1 MGAMAS
7 LHRRSALAR
16 GLVLV
21 VPVALAASAAS
32 FGGCSNLINGD
43 LGSDAGG
50 TNPEDGS
57 PLGTED
63 APVIILSDSAASVDA
78 GPPDAGDC
86 TAENATLGAPLDL
99 QCTGLYSNF
108 ATRTIAT
115 GVVAY
120 DPGLTLWAD
129 GATVA
134 RYILLPSGQKIDTT
148 DMNEWTF
155 PVGTKV
161 WQEFS
166 LSGTRVETRW
176 YWKRGPGDWVRGPY
190 VWSAD
195 GVSSAQYTTTGVVN
209 VGGSSYDVPPVADC
223 DTCHVGRIDRL
234 LGVEAVS
241 LAQTSAT
248 GVTIATLTAASQLT
262 VVPPAG
268 SLVIP
273 DDGTGL
279 AAPALAWLHSNCG
292 TSCHSASPS
301 ANAAYTGLLLRLDV
315 SQGDAGLSLGDVYD
329 TNTYVTSVNITPQL
343 DPFDG
348 EGWHRITPNDTF
360 DGGIGTSLVPFCAG
374 SRGVASVQMPPI
386 DTAVPDITDLT
397 ALKAWVSRGNFP
409 PGTYP

>member
-1 MGAMAS
+1 MLRLSRRPLTPHAVLLACLIGPAAVASGLGAS
-7 LHRRSALAR
+7 T
-16 GLVLV
+16 
-21 VPVALAASAAS
+21 
-32 FGGCSNLINGD
+32 GCADLIEPINNDSGITGTGD
-43 LGSDAGG
+43 TGAKPGEDAG
-50 TNPEDGS
+50 TLADGAPA
-57 PLGTED
+57 PLYDCATED
-63 APVIILSDSAASVDA
+63 A
-78 GPPDAGDC
+78 GF
-86 TAENATLGAPLDL
+86 GAPNDL
-99 QCTGLYSNF
+99 ACTGLYSSF
-108 ATRTIAT
+108 PARTIASN
-115 GVVAY
+115 VKPF
-120 DPGLTLWAD
+120 DPGLAMWND
-129 GATVA
+129 GATSL
-134 RYILLPSGQKIDTT
+134 RWILLPAGAKIDTS

-155 PVGTKV
+155 PIGTKA
-161 WQEFS
+161 WQE
-166 LSGTRVETRW
+166 LTLGEHRVETRFF
-176 YWKRGPGDWVRGPY
+176 WKRGTGDWVRGPY

-195 GVSSAQYTTTGVVN
+195 GASYAQYTTTGVLN

-223 DTCHVGRIDRL
+223 DTCHVGRIDQL

-241 LAQTSAT
+241 LAQASAS
-248 GVTIATLTAASQLT
+248 GVTIATLTAGAQLT

-292 TSCHSASPS
+292 TSCHSASPA
-301 ANAAYTGLLLRLDV
+301 ANAASTGLLLRLDV

-374 SRGVASVQMPPI
+374 SRGVASVSMPPI
-386 DTAVPDITDLT
+386 DTAVPDITDLN
-397 ALKAWVSRGNFP
+397 ALKAWISRGTFP

>member
-1 MGAMAS
+1 MAS

-248 GVTIATLTAASQLT
+248 GVTIATLTA
-262 VVPPAG
+262 
-268 SLVIP
+268 
-273 DDGTGL
+273 
-279 AAPALAWLHSNCG
+279 PALAWLHSNCG

>member
-248 GVTIATLTAASQLT
+248 GVTIATLTA
-262 VVPPAG
+262 
-268 SLVIP
+268 
-273 DDGTGL
+273 
-279 AAPALAWLHSNCG
+279 PALAWLHSNCG